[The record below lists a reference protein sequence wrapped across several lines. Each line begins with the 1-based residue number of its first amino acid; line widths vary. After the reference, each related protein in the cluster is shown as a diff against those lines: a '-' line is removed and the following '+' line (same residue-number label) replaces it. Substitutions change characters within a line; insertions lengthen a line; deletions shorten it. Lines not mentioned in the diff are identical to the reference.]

1 MMKIRNFVFI
11 SSLLIL
17 FIVYLITLAPGVVQI
32 DSGELA
38 AVASTLGIA
47 HPTGYPLFTLI
58 GYAFT
63 KIFFFIS
70 RIQALNLLSTIYTLI
85 GFIFIYK
92 INCLLLKNLN
102 QEKTVE
108 RKKKKKVPE
117 MIFLDD
123 KKIKIIGLV
132 GALSAAFS
140 KTFWLQSTSVEVYS
154 LHIALISVTLFLFLK
169 AYYSSQNQDLNSSLV
184 KLPDWLLFAFFL
196 GLCFT
201 NHMTSILILPALG
214 YFYFQK
220 FKFTKESFK
229 RILVML
235 IPFFIALSLYVY
247 LSIAASNNP
256 EINWGNPVSWE
267 NFKRHVMGWQYQSW
281 IFSSTESAS
290 KQFKYF
296 LSIYPEEFAYIG
308 LILVLVGIYTLF
320 KSNKKLLLFILLLFI
335 TCVLYSINYDINDI
349 DSYFLLAFI
358 SSGFLLTFGIYQLD
372 QKFSKDKIN
381 YGFFLIPLTIFILNF
396 EKVNQKDNTQFEE
409 YTYSILNSVDK
420 NSIVV
425 SYLWDFFI
433 SPSYYIQFVEN
444 YRKDISIIDK
454 ELVRRSWYFNQI
466 KRNYPEIYEKSKH
479 LIDAFL
485 PELQKFERNQKYNPQ
500 ILEKFYKEIILN
512 FILSNI
518 NDRTVYLSPEM
529 VTNEIQQGWIALPD
543 SLKLI
548 PDLFLFKVVKDTS
561 YQPIKNLDYNIH
573 IKNENDYYTETLK
586 NLITTAHIN
595 RAFYELRY
603 GQKEIAKKL
612 VNKSLEINPELKL
625 PDELLS
631 IE

>member
-1 MMKIRNFVFI
+1 MIKIKNPVFI
-11 SSLLIL
+11 TSLIIV

-63 KIFFFIS
+63 KVFLLTS
-70 RIQALNLLSTIYTLI
+70 KIQALNLLSALYTLI
-85 GFIFIYK
+85 GIIFVYK
-92 INCLLLKNLN
+92 INYLLLKNFV
-102 QEKTVE
+102 QEKSID
-108 RKKKKKVPE
+108 KKKKK
-117 MIFLDD
+117 
-123 KKIKIIGLV
+123 KSTNSIIDENKLKFISV
-132 GALSAAFS
+132 IGAISVSFS

-154 LHIALISVTLFLFLK
+154 LHIALISITLFLFLK
-169 AYYSSQNQDLNSSLV
+169 AYYSSTNQELKQSV
-184 KLPDWLLFAFFL
+184 FKEYDWMLFAFFL
-196 GLCFT
+196 GLSFT

-220 FKFTKESFK
+220 FRFTNQSIK
-229 RILVML
+229 RIFVML
-235 IPFFIALSLYVY
+235 IPCFVALTLYLY
-247 LSIAASNNP
+247 LPISASNNP
-256 EINWGNPVSWE
+256 EINWGNPINWE
-267 NFKRHVMGWQYQSW
+267 NFKRHIMGWQYQSW

-296 LSIYPEEFAYIG
+296 LSNYPEEFAYLG
-308 LILVLVGIYTLF
+308 LILILIGVYTLF
-320 KSNKKLLLFILLLFI
+320 KSNKKILLFILLLFF

-372 QKFSKDKIN
+372 QKFLKDKTN
-381 YGFFLIPLTIFILNF
+381 YGLFLIPLAILILNF

-409 YTYSILNSVDK
+409 YTYSILDSVDK
-420 NSIVV
+420 NSIVI

-433 SPSYYIQFVEN
+433 SPSYYIQFVKN
-444 YRKDISIIDK
+444 FRKDVSIIDK

-466 KRNYPEIYEKSKH
+466 KRNYPEIYDKSKH
-479 LIDAFL
+479 LIEGFL
-485 PELQKFERNQKYNPQ
+485 PELQKFERNQNYNPQ

-529 VTNEIQQGWIALPD
+529 VTNEIQQGWIVIPD

-561 YQPIKNLDYNIH
+561 YQPIKNLDYKIH
-573 IKNENDYYTETLK
+573 FKNKNDYYTETLK
-586 NLITTAHIN
+586 NLITTVHIY
-595 RAFYELRY
+595 RAFYELKY
-603 GQKEIAKKL
+603 GQKEAAKKL
-612 VNKSLEINPELKL
+612 VTKSLEISPELKL
-625 PDELLS
+625 PEELLN

>member
-1 MMKIRNFVFI
+1 MMKIKNLVFI
-11 SSLLIL
+11 SSLLIV

-38 AVASTLGIA
+38 AVASTHGIA
-47 HPTGYPLFTLI
+47 HPTGYPLFTFL
-58 GYAFT
+58 GYVFT
-63 KIFFFIS
+63 KVFFFTS
-70 RIQALNLLSTIYTLI
+70 KIQALNLLSAVYTLI

-92 INCLLLKNLN
+92 INYLLLKIFV
-102 QEKTVE
+102 QEKSID
-108 RKKKKKVPE
+108 RKKKKKTTDS
-117 MIFLDD
+117 IIDD
-123 KKIKIIGLV
+123 NKLKFISVIG
-132 GALSAAFS
+132 AISISFS

-154 LHIALISVTLFLFLK
+154 LHISLISITLFLFLK
-169 AYYSSQNQDLNSSLV
+169 AYFSASNKELKPSVFIEYE
-184 KLPDWLLFAFFL
+184 WMLFALFL
-196 GLCFT
+196 GLSFT
-201 NHMTSILILPALG
+201 NHMTSILVIPALG

-220 FKFTKESFK
+220 FRFTKESIK
-229 RILVML
+229 RIFAML
-235 IPFFIALSLYVY
+235 IPFFAALSLYLY
-247 LSIAASNNP
+247 LPISASNNP
-256 EINWGNPVSWE
+256 EINWGNPINWE
-267 NFKRHVMGWQYQSW
+267 NLKRHVMGWQYQSW

-296 LSIYPEEFAYIG
+296 LSIYPEEFAYFG

-320 KSNKKLLLFILLLFI
+320 KSNKKLFLFILLLFI

-372 QKFSKDKIN
+372 QKFSEDKIN
-381 YGFFLIPLTIFILNF
+381 YGFFLIPLAILILNF

-420 NSIVV
+420 NSIVI

-444 YRKDISIIDK
+444 YRKDVSIIDK

-485 PELQKFERNQKYNPQ
+485 PELQKFERKQNYNPQ
-500 ILEKFYKEIILN
+500 ILEKFYKGIILN

-518 NDRTVYLSPEM
+518 NDRIVYLSPEM
-529 VTNEIQQGWIALPD
+529 VTNEIQQGWIVLPD

-548 PDLFLFKVVKDTS
+548 PDLFLFKVVKNTS

-573 IKNENDYYTETLK
+573 FKNKDDYYTETLK
-586 NLITTAHIN
+586 NLITTVHIN
-595 RAFYELRY
+595 RAFYELRF
-603 GQKEIAKKL
+603 GQKGIAKKL
-612 VNKSLEINPELKL
+612 VDKSLEINPGLKL
-625 PDELLS
+625 PEELLL